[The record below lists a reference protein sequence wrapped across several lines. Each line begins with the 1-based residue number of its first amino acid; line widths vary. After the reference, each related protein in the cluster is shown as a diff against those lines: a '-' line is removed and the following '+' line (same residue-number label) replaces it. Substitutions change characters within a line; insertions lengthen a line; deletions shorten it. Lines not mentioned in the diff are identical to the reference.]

1 MENPFR
7 YGEVVGGEYF
17 ADREDEVDGLVRD
30 LSRGQNVI
38 LFSPRRYGKT
48 SLIFKVMEILQGKG
62 VVCIYIDL
70 YRVTSLEKFITVYAK
85 AIGSS
90 LSGKVREL
98 SRKLSALL
106 PRLISKVVL
115 KGGDFIEFEFSF
127 DRVGDKEPILD
138 DLLEAAQRYSSKY
151 KKKVT
156 VIFDEFQEIALWDKG
171 ELEREL
177 RSHFQLHPDV
187 AYVFMCS
194 KKHLMLDIFANK
206 NRSFY
211 RFGKHIPL
219 GKIPSQEF
227 SLFIKRWFE
236 KGGYRIL
243 PEAIDLILQS
253 TENHP
258 YFTQLFCNILWDKE
272 AESKKITP
280 LEVKNS
286 LWKILKRESHAYN
299 EIWDRLSIKSRKLLE
314 ALTVESQ
321 ARLYS
326 ADFINRYN
334 LGAISTLRGV
344 VNRLENSEIIEK
356 ENNSYIFTDIFFKN
370 WIKENI
376 L

>member
-17 ADREDEVDGLVRD
+17 ADRKDEVDGLVRD
-30 LSRGQNVI
+30 LSREQNVI

-48 SLIFKVMEILQGKG
+48 SLIFKVMEILRSKG

-70 YRVTSLEKFITVYAK
+70 YRVTSLEEFITVYAQ

-90 LSGKVREL
+90 LSGKVKEL

-106 PRLISKVVL
+106 PRLIPKIVF
-115 KGGDFIEFEFSF
+115 KGGNLIEFEFSF
-127 DRVGDKEPILD
+127 DRLGDKESILD
-138 DLLEAAQRYSSKY
+138 DLLEAAQRYSTKY
-151 KKKVT
+151 KRKMA
-156 VIFDEFQEIALWDKG
+156 VILDEFQEISLWDKG

-187 AYVFMCS
+187 AYVFMGS

-206 NRSFY
+206 NRPFY
-211 RFGKHIPL
+211 RFGQHIPL
-219 GKIPSQEF
+219 GKIPSEEF
-227 SLFIKRWFE
+227 SIFIKHWFE
-236 KGGYRIL
+236 KGGYTIF
-243 PEAIDLILQS
+243 PEVIDLILQS

-272 AESKKITP
+272 ADSKKITP
-280 LEVKNS
+280 LQVKNS
-286 LWKILKRESHAYN
+286 LGDILKRETYAYN

-314 ALTVESQ
+314 ALTLEPQ

-326 ADFINRYN
+326 ADFISEHN
-334 LGAISTLRGV
+334 LGAISTLRRIV
-344 VNRLENSEIIEK
+344 ERLEKDEIIEK
-356 ENNSYIFTDIFFKN
+356 ENNNYIFTDIFFKN